1 MVGIGFLPGQN
12 YSIANAVSADGATV
26 VGRSSQFTQ
35 PNLFG
40 IPSALCLG
48 QRTRHAGPQSG
59 SVGFGVLPADWDR
72 EEATGVSA
80 DGETI
85 VGWGTN
91 ASNQQEAWI
100 ATIPEPRTGLLVM
113 AGVFGLAGTRR
124 TRA

>member
-1 MVGIGFLPGQN
+1 MVGLGFLPGQN
-12 YSIANAVSADGATV
+12 YSVANAVSGDGATV

-35 PNLFG
+35 PISSESLQPFVWD
-40 IPSALCLG
+40 SA
-48 QRTRHAGPQSG
+48 HAMQDLNQVLSG
-59 SVGFGVLPADWDR
+59 LGVLPAGWDR

-113 AGVFGLAGTRR
+113 AGVLGLAGTRR